1 MGRQQTNTNM
11 QTAPGQ
17 HISIRQLLCQ
27 LEQFDQDESI
37 EAAIQKP
44 EFQSLLCNIF
54 HALSPQTKAAARK
67 WIEPSDTSS
76 GTTRGKSSVALA
88 IIRKTTSTELP
99 PEIESWFEDCKADVS
114 LFWKACIIPTLSI
127 GDSTVSIRAAVSSLY
142 LGLQS
147 LQLRRRQDHIVWR
160 YYTLFLYDLA
170 LFIGNGQQKITE
182 KLLGGLLHILN
193 TSESIPDTID
203 HIKDN
208 VLRWC
213 GIGHRWEDE
222 NLLRD
227 ACLGKAASILSSAG
241 ICATS
246 RSTGADQLGSKIRSH
261 ALEPF
266 RWNLSVLQAVPREGI
281 EEGGRVE

>member
-147 LQLRRRQDHIVWR
+147 LQ
-160 YYTLFLYDLA
+160 
-170 LFIGNGQQKITE
+170 QKITE

-213 GIGHRWEDE
+213 GIGHRYWKLCGALDDGALF
-222 NLLRD
+222 LLPP
-227 ACLGKAASILSSAG
+227 
-241 ICATS
+241 
-246 RSTGADQLGSKIRSH
+246 STDSL
-261 ALEPF
+261 
-266 RWNLSVLQAVPREGI
+266 
-281 EEGGRVE
+281 

>member
-1 MGRQQTNTNM
+1 M
-11 QTAPGQ
+11 
-17 HISIRQLLCQ
+17 HLLSIFAHGLQ
-27 LEQFDQDESI
+27 
-37 EAAIQKP
+37 
-44 EFQSLLCNIF
+44 FQSLLCNIF

-213 GIGHRWEDE
+213 GIGHRYWKLCGALDDGALF
-222 NLLRD
+222 LLPPSTDSLYGLNQHAER
-227 ACLGKAASILSSAG
+227 LS
-241 ICATS
+241 
-246 RSTGADQLGSKIRSH
+246 
-261 ALEPF
+261 
-266 RWNLSVLQAVPREGI
+266 
-281 EEGGRVE
+281 